1 MKFHKKFHLVALL
14 AAILALN
21 AQAAEVSSVQVKRA
35 VSAWAAANGSAFAN
49 PGSVVDVTP
58 VAENG
63 TNLYWIVKMS
73 NGGAVIA
80 SPDTDLDL
88 VIAVLEKSDGTFPVG
103 HPLPSILKKDMKN
116 RLSIIR
122 SGSASS
128 SSSGNSGV
136 RMASMLS
143 ATAQSTAAEV
153 DNEVKLIL
161 EKAYTDAKQL
171 LSDNRALL
179 DEISEF
185 LLVKETITGDELM
198 AFVNADKERKAA
210 PAEEETT
217 EE

>member
-1 MKFHKKFHLVALL
+1 MKFHKKFHVVALL

-35 VSAWAAANGSAFAN
+35 VSAWAAANGSAFAD
-49 PGSVVDVTP
+49 PGSVVDATP
-58 VAENG
+58 VKDGDG
-63 TNLYWIVKMS
+63 TVLYWIVKMS

-88 VIAVLEKSDGTFPVG
+88 VIAVLEKSDGTFPAG

-136 RMASMLS
+136 RMASMLN
-143 ATAQSTAAEV
+143 ATTQSAAELPE
-153 DNEVKLIL
+153 DVK
-161 EKAYTDAKQL
+161 A
-171 LSDNRALL
+171 
-179 DEISEF
+179 
-185 LLVKETITGDELM
+185 
-198 AFVNADKERKAA
+198 
-210 PAEEETT
+210 
-217 EE
+217 